1 MNNENP
7 LVSILIPVYNR
18 EKYIGEAIESAINQ
32 TYKNIEKNLGPVYNW
47 IECFKRAKGVYSK
60 ILWSD
65 DWMSLDFVENALSAF
80 NEDISFVISAQ
91 QIITNDKEILS
102 NVAYLKDRYSQREYL
117 ENALLYNKYNFPL
130 SPGCAIFRTKDVLN
144 NFIVDIPNSD
154 SLDSKKMAQEMIYIF
169 F

>member
-32 TYKNIEKNLGPVYNW
+32 TYKNIEVIIVDNCSTDNTWKILQDYQCKDKRIHIFQNEKNLGPVYNW
-47 IECFKRAKGVYSK
+47 IECFKGAKGVYSK

-91 QIITNDKEILS
+91 QIITNDIS
-102 NVAYLKDRYSQREYL
+102 SLKAESAFSTYFNDIQSSDH
-117 ENALLYNKYNFPL
+117 K
-130 SPGCAIFRTKDVLN
+130 IF
-144 NFIVDIPNSD
+144 
-154 SLDSKKMAQEMIYIF
+154 
-169 F
+169 